1 MNIEEL
7 EGYNKKDKTISVSK
21 ICKKGFFTI
30 LPAFV
35 IGIVLYYIIHG
46 WYDWSKQPWTD
57 YFINLAIFV
66 VGFVIHEGIH
76 YVLSYVYSD
85 KDKSS
90 IVFGTDSNY
99 LKTYCYTT
107 KALTIKQYRTLLLL
121 PLLITGLLPYLI
133 GIIIGSFHM
142 VIASSCLIGMCGV
155 DVSLLLMFRK
165 EKSNSYIV
173 QEDREDIYGGVVY
186 SK

>member
-7 EGYNKKDKTISVSK
+7 EGYNKEDKTISVLD
-21 ICKKGFFTI
+21 ICKKGLLTI
-30 LPAFV
+30 IPV
-35 IGIVLYYIIHG
+35 MIIGIALYYIIYG

-57 YFINLAIFV
+57 YFINAAIFI

-76 YVLSYVYSD
+76 YVLSYIYSG

-90 IVFGTDSNY
+90 VVFGSDSNY

-107 KALTIKQYRTLLLL
+107 KALTIKQYRTQLLL
-121 PLLITGLLPYLI
+121 PLLVTGVIPYLI

-142 VIASSCLIGMCGV
+142 VIACSCLIAMCGV
-155 DVSLLLMFRK
+155 DVRLLLMFRK
-165 EKSNSYIV
+165 EKSDSYIV